1 MGSSTEAGNA
11 RSPTLSSP
19 SWAGQCSSIDIT
31 HTRFHVTVFSTLQQK
46 IKDGPRGNGTA
57 FKKCGGTFFGGSE
70 RCFEV
75 TLRKFQVQ
83 IGAQGTDDDVR
94 IKVCSDDKND
104 KKACC
109 TTPPLKK
116 TFSDDWSSND
126 LEQWGPDYFGPCKGK
141 KFLVR
146 RGLDVTIEKDGKS
159 ALQVTSLFIEA
170 DGVTTNPKLKSPER
184 FECGRFSVAKNTAK
198 SKTNFCGT
206 GPYSYERV
214 KEIKVAIG
222 PDGTNGLTS
231 CSNSNFHQSQHSS
244 DDVRAEFCSDVDSVC
259 CRTKLSTLLH
269 DDWSK
274 NDDEQWGE
282 SDLGSCKT
290 TLYKVRNGIRFT
302 LLKNGKDDLQVNK
315 LVVGTENLR
324 GVKFSYDC
332 KDFKLASQGTPCVEG
347 VTCKQEKVCPKK
359 PSGRATTKK
368 PGSKRT
374 TTTRRPNRT
383 TAKGVTSTKKAGLI
397 DRIKDSL
404 GFGGKGSTSSTTT
417 TKSLLSQSGSLLTTK
432 APTSTTTTRPPFRG

>member
-1 MGSSTEAGNA
+1 MGPQKPGMRALL
-11 RSPTLSSP
+11 LSLL
-19 SWAGQCSSIDIT
+19 ALLGLT
-31 HTRFHVTVFSTLQQK
+31 AAQQK
-46 IKDGPRGNGTA
+46 IKDGPRGNGTT

-94 IKVCSDDKND
+94 VKVCADDKKNSS
-104 KKACC
+104 CC

-126 LEQWGPDYFGPCKGK
+126 LEQWGPDYFGACKGK

-159 ALQVTSLFIEA
+159 ALAVTSLFIEA
-170 DGVTTNPKLKSPER
+170 DGVTSDPKSRSPER
-184 FECGRFSVAKNTAK
+184 FDCGRFSVAKNSDGK

-214 KEIKVAIG
+214 KEVKVAIG
-222 PDGTNGLTS
+222 PDGTN
-231 CSNSNFHQSQHSS
+231 

-259 CRTKLSTLLH
+259 CRTKLKTLLH
-269 DDWSK
+269 DDWSR

-282 SDLGSCKT
+282 SDLGPCKT

-324 GVKFSYDC
+324 GTKFSYDC

-359 PSGRATTKK
+359 PAGRATT
-368 PGSKRT
+368 GSKK

-383 TAKGVTSTKKAGLI
+383 TSRGVTSTKKAGLI
-397 DRIKDSL
+397 DRIKGSL
-404 GFGGKGSTSSTTT
+404 GLGGKGSTTTPTPT
-417 TKSLLSQSGSLLTTK
+417 TRKSLLSQSGSLLTTK
-432 APTSTTTTRPPFRG
+432 APISTTTTRPPFRG

>member
-1 MGSSTEAGNA
+1 VPVPQKPAMRALL
-11 RSPTLSSP
+11 LSLLLLGL
-19 SWAGQCSSIDIT
+19 AT
-31 HTRFHVTVFSTLQQK
+31 AQQK

-83 IGAQGTDDDVR
+83 VGAQGTDDDVR

-146 RGLDVTIEKDGKS
+146 QGLDVTIEKDGKS

-170 DGVTTNPKLKSPER
+170 DGVTTNPKVKSPER

-222 PDGTNGLTS
+222 PDGTN
-231 CSNSNFHQSQHSS
+231 

-259 CRTKLSTLLH
+259 CRTKLSTLLR

-282 SDLGSCKT
+282 SDLGPCKT

-368 PGSKRT
+368 PGSKKT

-383 TAKGVTSTKKAGLI
+383 TARGVTSTKKAGLI
-397 DRIKDSL
+397 DRIKGSL

>member
-1 MGSSTEAGNA
+1 MGEAA
-11 RSPTLSSP
+11 TVPVPQKPAMRALLLSLVLLGL
-19 SWAGQCSSIDIT
+19 ADA
-31 HTRFHVTVFSTLQQK
+31 QQK

-83 IGAQGTDDDVR
+83 IGAQGTNDDVR
-94 IKVCSDDKND
+94 IKVCSDDK
-104 KKACC
+104 KTCC

-141 KFLVR
+141 KFLIR

-159 ALQVTSLFIEA
+159 ALAVTSLFIEA
-170 DGVTTNPKLKSPER
+170 DGVTSNPKLKSPER

-222 PDGTNGLTS
+222 PDGTN
-231 CSNSNFHQSQHSS
+231 

-259 CRTKLSTLLH
+259 CRTKLSTLLR

-290 TLYKVRNGIRFT
+290 TLYKVQNGIRFT
-302 LLKNGKDDLQVNK
+302 LLKNGKDDLVVNK

-324 GVKFSYDC
+324 GSKFSYDC

-359 PSGRATTKK
+359 TAGGATTKR
-368 PGSKRT
+368 PGSKK
-374 TTTRRPNRT
+374 TTTRRPNKT
-383 TAKGVTSTKKAGLI
+383 TARGVTSSTKKAGLI
-397 DRIKDSL
+397 DRIKGSL
-404 GFGGKGSTSSTTT
+404 GFGGKGSSTTT
-417 TKSLLSQSGSLLTTK
+417 TKSLLSQSGSILTTK
-432 APTSTTTTRPPFRG
+432 APISTTTTRPPFRG

>member
-1 MGSSTEAGNA
+1 MGVPQKLGMRALGLFSFTLLGLAEA
-11 RSPTLSSP
+11 
-19 SWAGQCSSIDIT
+19 
-31 HTRFHVTVFSTLQQK
+31 QQN
-46 IKDGPRGNGTA
+46 IKEGPRGSGTA

-94 IKVCSDDKND
+94 VKVCADDEKT
-104 KKACC
+104 CC

-126 LEQWGPDYFGPCKGK
+126 LEQWGPDYFGECKGK
-141 KFLVR
+141 KFLIR

-159 ALQVTSLFIEA
+159 APAVTSLFIEA
-170 DGVTTNPKLKSPER
+170 DGVTSDPKLRSPER

-214 KEIKVAIG
+214 KEVKVAIG
-222 PDGTNGLTS
+222 PDGTN
-231 CSNSNFHQSQHSS
+231 

-259 CRTKLSTLLH
+259 CRTKPLKTLLR

-274 NDDEQWGE
+274 NDDEEWGE

-324 GVKFSYDC
+324 GAKFSYDC
-332 KDFKLASQGTPCVEG
+332 KDFKLASQGIPCVEG

-359 PSGRATTKK
+359 PAGRATTKK
-368 PGSKRT
+368 PGNKKTT
-374 TTTRRPNRT
+374 TTTRKPSAT
-383 TAKGVTSTKKAGLI
+383 TKRGATTTKKAGLI
-397 DRIKDSL
+397 DRIKGSL
-404 GFGGKGSTSSTTT
+404 GLGGTKSTTT
-417 TKSLLSQSGSLLTTK
+417 TTRSLLSQSGALLTTK
-432 APTSTTTTRPPFRG
+432 SPNTTTTTRPPFRG